1 MLLVDPVSRGPELTS
16 LAITDQQ
23 PGLGGRAE
31 ARLRSNSYLALKN
44 ISCEARGRL
53 LILRGCLPSY
63 YLKQVAQAVV
73 AQIDGVERID
83 NLIEVLGA
91 CFPAA
96 VRATIAACNVC
107 PNLPLTWRCWRHR
120 QPWAGL
126 ARQVARLTLCL
137 RELIKKIAH
146 SIWHVL
152 CDRPSQRRG

>member
-23 PGLGGRAE
+23 PGLGERAE

-107 PNLPLTWRCWRHR
+107 PEPAADTAMLATPTATGGPCAAGGSSDPL
-120 QPWAGL
+120 
-126 ARQVARLTLCL
+126 
-137 RELIKKIAH
+137 
-146 SIWHVL
+146 
-152 CDRPSQRRG
+152 